1 LTCAQAALLLGAYR
15 RDDWAPS
22 ELEALG
28 QHLAACPTCRQKEA
42 TYRDVGFDVRQ
53 MPSITPPAAFRARV
67 FAAIAA
73 EPVAP
78 RSAATVATA
87 TSASLEDTDPSLP
100 AIRVRNAHVR
110 RPLVPQRSVWQR
122 AGLGLAAALLLG
134 VVGARFIPLMEPGLS
149 NLAQSLVNAT
159 QPHHVPGTHH

>member
-1 LTCAQAALLLGAYR
+1 LLGAYR

-28 QHLAACPTCRQKEA
+28 QHLAACPACRQKEA
-42 TYRDVGFDVRQ
+42 AYRDVGFGVRQ
-53 MPSITPPAAFRARV
+53 LPSITPPAAFRARV

-78 RSAATVATA
+78 RAAVAVA
-87 TSASLEDTDPSLP
+87 SLGASLEETDPRLP

-110 RPLVPQRSVWQR
+110 RSLMPQRSLWQR

-149 NLAQSLVNAT
+149 SLAQSLVNAT